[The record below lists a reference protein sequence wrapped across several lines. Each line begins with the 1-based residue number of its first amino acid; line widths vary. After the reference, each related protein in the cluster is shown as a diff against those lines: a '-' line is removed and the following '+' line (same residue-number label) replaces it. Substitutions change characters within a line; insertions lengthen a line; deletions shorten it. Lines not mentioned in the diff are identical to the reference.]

1 MTIPKEKMTA
11 WQRWEMADFSE
22 KSAPPP
28 VVKAPPPVAGPPP
41 VPPPPPPAAEPSQ
54 LAYKLPTL
62 DEIEQI
68 HQQAHK
74 DGYAAG
80 YEEGTARV
88 RVEAMRLHS
97 LNEALD
103 QALTDLDKDIAEEL
117 LALALEIS
125 RQVVRQQIAA
135 KPEVVLNVIKEALLQ
150 LPHQHA
156 AIFLHPEDAALVRS
170 YIGDQLSHAGHR
182 ILEEPGLERGGC
194 RVEAAGSQID
204 GTLETRWS
212 RVVESIGLKDEWIEP
227 PDEDT

>member
-22 KSAPPP
+22 KSAPAPI
-28 VVKAPPPVAGPPP
+28 VKAPPPV
-41 VPPPPPPAAEPSQ
+41 VEPPPPPPPPIAEPAQ
-54 LAYKLPTL
+54 PTYKLPTL

-68 HQQAHK
+68 HQQAQK

-88 RVEAMRLHS
+88 RMEAMRLHS
-97 LNEALD
+97 LTEALE
-103 QALTDLDKDIAEEL
+103 QALANLDKEVAEEL

-125 RQVVRQQIAA
+125 RQVIRQQIAV

-156 AIFLHPEDAALVRS
+156 AIFLHPEDANLVRN

-182 ILEEPGLERGGC
+182 ILEEPGMERGGC

-204 GTLETRWS
+204 GSLETRWS
-212 RVVESIGLKDEWIEP
+212 RVVESMGLKEDWIEP
-227 PDEDT
+227 PEEDT